1 MLLTYHLAFKVQA
14 AQNIVLKFGCLEM
27 KTYISANMLQGHSSH
42 QNLHRKIPPDTIRG
56 TNPTN
61 LHLQAI
67 MSTDPSSYTSFP
79 NPPEESTSDSESS
92 NPPSSICHFSAHV
105 LSFEP
110 VTLEPIR
117 GDFTMLISTSC
128 AAFASI
134 DMEARRIVNTGL
146 PGEVIR
152 MSFDTAPETFGKL
165 DVIPRGSA
173 AYAENEEAPSQS
185 RVERQ
190 MAAAS
195 GQSMG
200 ALRRLTVLNGESEP
214 SQQSQG
220 SGQGR
225 SDGKA

>member
-1 MLLTYHLAFKVQA
+1 
-14 AQNIVLKFGCLEM
+14 
-27 KTYISANMLQGHSSH
+27 
-42 QNLHRKIPPDTIRG
+42 
-56 TNPTN
+56 
-61 LHLQAI
+61 

-92 NPPSSICHFSAHV
+92 NPPTSIRHFSAHV

-110 VTLEPIR
+110 VTLEPIS
-117 GDFTMLISTSC
+117 GDFTMLIDTSC

-134 DMEARRIVNTGL
+134 DMEARRIVNSGL

-165 DVIPRGSA
+165 DVIPRDSA
-173 AYAENEEAPSQS
+173 AYAEDEEVPSRS

-190 MAAAS
+190 AARAD
-195 GQSMG
+195 GRGEG
-200 ALRRLTVLNGESEP
+200 ALRNLTVIDGESVS
-214 SQQSQG
+214 SQQSQD

-225 SDGKA
+225 SDREA